1 MDQTFTTSRADD
13 QANPAVISLGVGGSK
28 ENQTPNYVA
37 SPPNNSDDQMASD
50 NHRGTVVGA
59 PPKGVGKV
67 SRATRKPD
75 AGSLPDQHRHESQ
88 KFVVEEGET
97 SRQKDVAPRTMIA
110 GALPSPQGD
119 ERHSAAAGKGKKSA
133 RRSSTETPAGSAS
146 EEVLPGPDVAEAPI
160 EAAEEDTRF
169 ADPLVLEIREMWRMR
184 RRWLKARNAL
194 ILQAKAFGR
203 ALSDGDK
210 EQGTK
215 IFEKVV
221 AGTSDHPLAILA
233 MSPFIT
239 GIERFEDELTKIER
253 SLAKLAKKLPV
264 APWALSVR
272 GFGFPSLAAI
282 VGECGD
288 LSAYRTISG
297 VWKRA
302 GLAVI
307 DGDGRQRRIADAEK
321 ALIHGY
327 SPERRSALWN
337 VAEPMARLQRTWLDK
352 ETGEIKKAPDPY
364 GVILEREKAKALEAG
379 CTPAHAEARAKRH
392 MTKKFLRDL
401 TAEWRR
407 VAGRGDAEE
416 MKGTV
421 ATSPPP
427 EPYPIAAE

>member
-1 MDQTFTTSRADD
+1 MDQSFDYSPASAPQNADSIALGAGAFPAPHTEPAAPPHNFDD
-13 QANPAVISLGVGGSK
+13 QTVRDSQRCAVVDAPAPRRGKSPRLKDVVAPTADAG
-28 ENQTPNYVA
+28 TPPGQDFGAPHGTYA
-37 SPPNNSDDQMASD
+37 GRGTSSAGKAAPDDQTAGAPRVTS
-50 NHRGTVVGA
+50 VVG
-59 PPKGVGKV
+59 
-67 SRATRKPD
+67 
-75 AGSLPDQHRHESQ
+75 
-88 KFVVEEGET
+88 
-97 SRQKDVAPRTMIA
+97 
-110 GALPSPQGD
+110 
-119 ERHSAAAGKGKKSA
+119 GKKST
-133 RRSSTETPAGSAS
+133 RQRSRAAPAVNASGEVLLDQHSEDTPALA
-146 EEVLPGPDVAEAPI
+146 V
-160 EAAEEDTRF
+160 EEDTRF
-169 ADPLVLEIREMWRMR
+169 SDPLVLEIREMWRMR

-215 IFEKVV
+215 IFDKVV
-221 AGTSDHPLAILA
+221 AGVSDNPLAILA
-233 MSPFIT
+233 MSPFIS
-239 GIERFEDELTKIER
+239 GIERFDTELTKIER
-253 SLAKLAKKLPV
+253 DLAKLAKKLPV
-264 APWALSVR
+264 APWALSIR

-288 LSAYRTISG
+288 LSAYRTVSG

-352 ETGEIKKAPDPY
+352 DTGEVKKPADPY

-379 CTPAHAEARAKRH
+379 CTPGHAEARAKRH

-401 TAEWRR
+401 TVEWRR
-407 VAGRGDAEE
+407 VAGRGGANVYERSGDSA
-416 MKGTV
+416 
-421 ATSPPP
+421 PPLL
-427 EPYPIAAE
+427 IAAE